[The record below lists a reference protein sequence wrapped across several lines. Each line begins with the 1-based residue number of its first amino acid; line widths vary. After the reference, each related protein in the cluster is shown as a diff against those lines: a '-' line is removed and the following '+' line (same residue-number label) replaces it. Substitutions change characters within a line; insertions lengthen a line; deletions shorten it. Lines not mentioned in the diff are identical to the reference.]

1 MNKQP
6 EERKTALQD
15 SMFSVEK
22 FEGDDNGEGLDTN
35 SMGEQENNA
44 RTNKQEKQTPQDV
57 IYDKRTAQQQLQQNQ
72 YEVGKADTGT
82 LAAATGMTY
91 MPSIRELGYLNETSL
106 LRKDFK
112 IRGVNGNAGQK
123 YRLSIISLSPQI
135 NDGKAA
141 GYSEKEIIA
150 GVLKS
155 MAIEKYSRNY
165 DRLNSGKVNEV
176 FTSTL

>member
-72 YEVGKADTGT
+72 YEVGKADRGT
-82 LAAATGMTY
+82 HAAATGMTCI
-91 MPSIRELGYLNETSL
+91 PSIRELGYK
-106 LRKDFK
+106 RDFK
-112 IRGVNGNAGQK
+112 IRAVIGNAGQK
-123 YRLSIISLSPQI
+123 
-135 NDGKAA
+135 G
-141 GYSEKEIIA
+141 
-150 GVLKS
+150 
-155 MAIEKYSRNY
+155 
-165 DRLNSGKVNEV
+165 
-176 FTSTL
+176 